1 MAAPQDKARNLLNRF
16 PFTDLAIAVALR
28 GEGRENFLRRFIDTS
43 TARSYKW
50 VRDASG
56 VIYYVELPLFPTPK
70 LDWPQIEARLR
81 DITPPHNVE
90 MNVEAGKA
98 LFELVRPRGYR
109 AFPHDES
116 VLRVGHNQ
124 IVYIGL
130 NFYIVDGDRLV
141 FQYPQPRAQPAFKDE
156 VAAVM
161 MSIIFHAYAFGD
173 YANADIELADLSA
186 EDKHCP
192 RNPRIRRIGRNEMI
206 GRDELTRDIEDVYR
220 ILRSLVGP
228 KP

>member
-1 MAAPQDKARNLLNRF
+1 LSIRVLP
-16 PFTDLAIAVALR
+16 AL
-28 GEGRENFLRRFIDTS
+28 IS
-43 TARSYKW
+43 A
-50 VRDASG
+50 VRDAAG

-70 LDWPQIEARLR
+70 LDWVQIETALR
-81 DITPPHNVE
+81 DITPPHNVDI
-90 MNVEAGKA
+90 NVEAGKA
-98 LFELVRPRGYR
+98 LFELIRPLRYR
-109 AFPHDES
+109 AFPHDEN

-130 NFYIVDGDRLV
+130 NFYVVDGDRLI
-141 FQYPQPRAQPAFKDE
+141 FQYPQPRAQPVFDDQ

-186 EDKHCP
+186 ADKDSP
-192 RNPRIRRIGRNEMI
+192 RNPRIRRIGRNEVI
-206 GRDELTRDIEDVYR
+206 GREELTKDIEDVYR
-220 ILRSLVGP
+220 ILRSLVAP